1 MHLVA
6 LLGTLTKSIEE
17 VRGVGKKFWGIE
29 QMGKANAAGRS
40 GGGGGGGGGGL
51 GEWSEGR
58 RGERRYAGGGY
69 GNF

>member
-6 LLGTLTKSIEE
+6 LLGTLTRSIEE

-29 QMGKANAAGRS
+29 QTAKATAAGR
-40 GGGGGGGGGGL
+40 GGGGGGGMNDWSERSGGG
-51 GEWSEGR
+51 GR
-58 RGERRYAGGGY
+58 RHQGFGGFQ